1 MSPLGMLF
9 DLYICVCLFV
19 YLFTVSFE
27 DKKRKNFEKGQMEL
41 ERRRAMLREEQQRE
55 KVRITKLTDPLIWL
69 VGHASHV
76 ILKYYYYYSLFCLVF
91 CYSVNF
97 KTIGSKACFTKV
109 VFGPFTIINTFTRVR
124 ALYYG

>member
-1 MSPLGMLF
+1 MLF

-55 KVRITKLTDPLIWL
+55 KVRITKLTDPLI
-69 VGHASHV
+69 
-76 ILKYYYYYSLFCLVF
+76 
-91 CYSVNF
+91 
-97 KTIGSKACFTKV
+97 
-109 VFGPFTIINTFTRVR
+109 
-124 ALYYG
+124 